1 MNNNHQKPVTCSQKI
16 FDHNMILICALLAFG
31 EGTKPYRADEIKHKL
46 EAESA
51 KPGCPF
57 FLIFNL
63 GKQN

>member
-31 EGTKPYRADEIKHKL
+31 QGTKPYRADEIKHKL

-51 KPGCPF
+51 KSGCLFPTISNI
-57 FLIFNL
+57 L
-63 GKQN
+63 KQK